1 MRHNSGREQPI
12 GRLIRAGLCDVFRVA
27 AGARLECTVDMEFEK
42 LEETGQPLVVYGRP
56 GCPGLRPVLNLLD
69 KAGVAYEYVDV
80 RQDAEAAARLRSLA
94 GGHESVPTIIMPD
107 GRALVEPGTLG
118 LRRAL
123 QEAGLGNEAL
133 ESPAAAVQ
141 AGLSN
146 RVYWVMALIALAI
159 TIAIWLTR

>member
-1 MRHNSGREQPI
+1 MNEVTESGLGDPGTDEP
-12 GRLIRAGLCDVFRVA
+12 V
-27 AGARLECTVDMEFEK
+27 
-42 LEETGQPLVVYGRP
+42 VVYGRP
-56 GCPGLRPVLNLLD
+56 GCPGLGPVLNLLN

-80 RQDAEAAARLRSLA
+80 RQDADAAARLRSLA
-94 GGHESVPTIIMPD
+94 NGHESVPTVIMPD

-133 ESPAAAVQ
+133 ESPAAAVR

-146 RVYWVMALIALAI
+146 RVYWVMALITLALI
-159 TIAIWLTR
+159 IAIWLAR